1 MKSSE
6 KDINRLVLA
15 AVLMAASAAVL
26 ITGGLVAEK
35 KRVDMPAVEIIE
47 AEDKTVTVAD
57 NLAETVYADGTIADT
72 ITVTEEVSA
81 EAVADTSASA
91 AATQEQSEGLININT
106 ADAAELMKLKGVGE
120 KTAGKIIEYRAQS
133 PFEKPEDIM
142 NVKGIGE
149 KKFEDIKDHI
159 CV

>member
-15 AVLMAASAAVL
+15 AVLIIASAAVL
-26 ITGGLVAEK
+26 ITGGLIADK
-35 KRVDMPAVEIIE
+35 KSVDMPAVEIIE
-47 AEDKTVTVAD
+47 AEDKAVSDTD
-57 NLAETVYADGTIADT
+57 GDILAETVNTDDT
-72 ITVTEEVSA
+72 IIIVTEEVSA
-81 EAVADTSASA
+81 EAVEDTSASTA
-91 AATQEQSEGLININT
+91 IVEEQASGLININT

-120 KTAGKIIEYRAQS
+120 KTAEKIIEYRAQT

>member
-15 AVLMAASAAVL
+15 AVLIIASAAVL
-26 ITGGLVAEK
+26 ITGGLIADK
-35 KRVDMPAVEIIE
+35 KSVDMPAVEMIE
-47 AEDKTVTVAD
+47 AEDKAVTAED
-57 NLAETVYADGTIADT
+57 NLAETVNTDDT
-72 ITVTEEVSA
+72 IIVTEEVSA
-81 EAVADTSASA
+81 EAVEDTSASTA
-91 AATQEQSEGLININT
+91 IVEEQ
-106 ADAAELMKLKGVGE
+106 AAELMKLKGVGE
-120 KTAGKIIEYRAQS
+120 KTAEKIIEYRAQT

>member
-15 AVLMAASAAVL
+15 AVLIIASAAVL
-26 ITGGLVAEK
+26 ITGGLIADK
-35 KRVDMPAVEIIE
+35 KSVDMPAVEIIE
-47 AEDKTVTVAD
+47 AEDKAVSDTD
-57 NLAETVYADGTIADT
+57 GDILAETVNTDDT
-72 ITVTEEVSA
+72 IIVTGEVSA
-81 EAVADTSASA
+81 EDVADTSIIVSA
-91 AATQEQSEGLININT
+91 TEEQAAGLININT

-120 KTAGKIIEYRAQS
+120 KTAEKIIEYRVQT

>member
-15 AVLMAASAAVL
+15 AVLIIASAAVL
-26 ITGGLVAEK
+26 ITGVLIADK
-35 KRVDMPAVEIIE
+35 KSVDMPAVEIIE
-47 AEDKTVTVAD
+47 AEDKAVMAED
-57 NLAETVYADGTIADT
+57 NLAETVNTDDT
-72 ITVTEEVSA
+72 IIVTGEVSA
-81 EAVADTSASA
+81 EAVEDTSIIDSA
-91 AATQEQSEGLININT
+91 TEEQAAGLININT

-120 KTAGKIIEYRAQS
+120 KTAEKIIEYRAQT

>member
-15 AVLMAASAAVL
+15 AVLIIASAAVL
-26 ITGGLVAEK
+26 ITGGLIADK
-35 KRVDMPAVEIIE
+35 KSVDMPAVEIIE
-47 AEDKTVTVAD
+47 AEDKAVTAED
-57 NLAETVYADGTIADT
+57 NLAETVNTDDT
-72 ITVTEEVSA
+72 ITVTGEVSA
-81 EAVADTSASA
+81 EAVEDTSASTA
-91 AATQEQSEGLININT
+91 IVEEQASGLININT
-106 ADAAELMKLKGVGE
+106 ADASELMKLKGVGE
-120 KTAGKIIEYRAQS
+120 KTAEKIIEYRVQT

>member
-15 AVLMAASAAVL
+15 AVLIIASAAVL
-26 ITGGLVAEK
+26 ITGGLIADK
-35 KRVDMPAVEIIE
+35 KSVDMPAVEIIE
-47 AEDKTVTVAD
+47 AEDKAVTAED
-57 NLAETVYADGTIADT
+57 NLAETVNTDDT
-72 ITVTEEVSA
+72 IIVTGEVSA
-81 EAVADTSASA
+81 EVVEDTSASTA
-91 AATQEQSEGLININT
+91 NVEEQASGLININT

-120 KTAGKIIEYRAQS
+120 KTAEKIIEYRVQT

>member
-15 AVLMAASAAVL
+15 AVLIIASAAVL
-26 ITGGLVAEK
+26 ITGGLIAD
-35 KRVDMPAVEIIE
+35 KRRADMPAVEIIV
-47 AEDKTVTVAD
+47 AEDKAVTAED
-57 NLAETVYADGTIADT
+57 NLAETVNTDDT
-72 ITVTEEVSA
+72 IIVTGEVSA
-81 EAVADTSASA
+81 EAVEDTSASTAIVEEQA
-91 AATQEQSEGLININT
+91 AGLININT

-120 KTAGKIIEYRAQS
+120 KTAEKIIEYRVQT

-149 KKFEDIKDHI
+149 KKFEDIKDNI

>member
-15 AVLMAASAAVL
+15 AVLIIASAAVL
-26 ITGGLVAEK
+26 ITGVLIADK
-35 KRVDMPAVEIIE
+35 KSVDMPAVEIIE
-47 AEDKTVTVAD
+47 AEDKAVMAED
-57 NLAETVYADGTIADT
+57 NLAETVNTDDT
-72 ITVTEEVSA
+72 ITVTGEVSA
-81 EAVADTSASA
+81 EIVADTSTSVSA
-91 AATQEQSEGLININT
+91 TEEQAAGLVNINT

-120 KTAGKIIEYRAQS
+120 KTAEKIIEYRAQT

>member
-15 AVLMAASAAVL
+15 AVLIIASAAVL
-26 ITGGLVAEK
+26 ITGGLIADK
-35 KRVDMPAVEIIE
+35 KSVDMPAVEIIE
-47 AEDKTVTVAD
+47 AEDKAVASED
-57 NLAETVYADGTIADT
+57 NLAETVNTDDT
-72 ITVTEEVSA
+72 IIVTEEVSA
-81 EAVADTSASA
+81 ESVADTSTSVSA
-91 AATQEQSEGLININT
+91 TEEQAAGLVNINT

-120 KTAGKIIEYRAQS
+120 KTAEKIIEYRAQT

-149 KKFEDIKDHI
+149 KKFENIKDHI

>member
-15 AVLMAASAAVL
+15 AVLIIVSAAVL
-26 ITGGLVAEK
+26 ITGGLIADK
-35 KRVDMPAVEIIE
+35 KSVDMPAVEMIE
-47 AEDKTVTVAD
+47 AEDKAVTAED
-57 NLAETVYADGTIADT
+57 NLAETVNTDDT
-72 ITVTEEVSA
+72 ILVTGEVSA
-81 EAVADTSASA
+81 EAVEDTSASTA
-91 AATQEQSEGLININT
+91 IVEEQASGLININT

-120 KTAGKIIEYRAQS
+120 KTAEKIIEYRAQT
-133 PFEKPEDIM
+133 PFEKTEDIM

>member
-15 AVLMAASAAVL
+15 AVLIIASAAVL
-26 ITGGLVAEK
+26 ITGGLIADK
-35 KRVDMPAVEIIE
+35 KSVDMPAVEIIE
-47 AEDKTVTVAD
+47 AEDEAVTAED
-57 NLAETVYADGTIADT
+57 KLAETVNADDT
-72 ITVTEEVSA
+72 IIVTEEVSA
-81 EAVADTSASA
+81 EDAEDTPASTA
-91 AATQEQSEGLININT
+91 IVEEQASGLININT

-120 KTAGKIIEYRAQS
+120 KTAEKIIEYRAQT

>member
-15 AVLMAASAAVL
+15 AVLIIASAAVL
-26 ITGGLVAEK
+26 ITGGLIADK
-35 KRVDMPAVEIIE
+35 KSVDMPAVEIIE
-47 AEDKTVTVAD
+47 AEDKAVTAED
-57 NLAETVYADGTIADT
+57 NLAETVNTDDT
-72 ITVTEEVSA
+72 IIVIGEVSA
-81 EAVADTSASA
+81 EAVEDTSASTAIVEEQA
-91 AATQEQSEGLININT
+91 AGLININT

-120 KTAGKIIEYRAQS
+120 KTAEKIIEYRAQT

-142 NVKGIGE
+142 NIKGIGE
-149 KKFEDIKDHI
+149 KKFEEIKDHI

>member
-15 AVLMAASAAVL
+15 AVLIIVSAAVL
-26 ITGGLVAEK
+26 ITGGLIADK
-35 KRVDMPAVEIIE
+35 KSVDMPAVEIIE
-47 AEDKTVTVAD
+47 AEDKAVTAED
-57 NLAETVYADGTIADT
+57 NLAETVNTDDT
-72 ITVTEEVSA
+72 IIVTGEVSA
-81 EAVADTSASA
+81 EAVEDTSASTA
-91 AATQEQSEGLININT
+91 IVEEQVSGLININT

-120 KTAGKIIEYRAQS
+120 KTAEKIIEYRAQT

>member
-15 AVLMAASAAVL
+15 AVLIIASAAVL
-26 ITGGLVAEK
+26 ITGGLIADK
-35 KRVDMPAVEIIE
+35 KSVDMPAVEIIE
-47 AEDKTVTVAD
+47 AEDKAVTAED
-57 NLAETVYADGTIADT
+57 NLAETVNTDDT
-72 ITVTEEVSA
+72 IIVNGEVSA
-81 EAVADTSASA
+81 EAVEDTSASTA
-91 AATQEQSEGLININT
+91 IVEEQASGLININT

-120 KTAGKIIEYRAQS
+120 KTAEKIIEYRTQT

>member
-15 AVLMAASAAVL
+15 AVLIIASAAVL
-26 ITGGLVAEK
+26 ITGGLIADK
-35 KRVDMPAVEIIE
+35 KSVDMPAVEMIE
-47 AEDKTVTVAD
+47 AEDKAVTAED
-57 NLAETVYADGTIADT
+57 NLAETVNTDDT
-72 ITVTEEVSA
+72 IIVTEEVSA
-81 EAVADTSASA
+81 EAVEDTSASTA
-91 AATQEQSEGLININT
+91 IVEEQASGLININT

-120 KTAGKIIEYRAQS
+120 KTAEKIIEYRAQT

>member
-15 AVLMAASAAVL
+15 AVLIIASAAVL
-26 ITGGLVAEK
+26 ITGGLIADK
-35 KRVDMPAVEIIE
+35 KSVDMPAVEIIE
-47 AEDKTVTVAD
+47 AEDKAVTAED
-57 NLAETVYADGTIADT
+57 NLAETVNTDDT
-72 ITVTEEVSA
+72 IIVTGEVSA
-81 EAVADTSASA
+81 EAVEDTSASTAIVEEQA
-91 AATQEQSEGLININT
+91 AGLININT

-120 KTAGKIIEYRAQS
+120 KTAEKIIEYRAQT

>member
-15 AVLMAASAAVL
+15 AVLIIASAAVL
-26 ITGGLVAEK
+26 ITGGLIADK
-35 KRVDMPAVEIIE
+35 KSADMPAVEIIE
-47 AEDKTVTVAD
+47 AEDKAVMAED
-57 NLAETVYADGTIADT
+57 NLAETVNTDDT
-72 ITVTEEVSA
+72 IIVTGEVSA
-81 EAVADTSASA
+81 EAVEDTSASTAIVEEQA
-91 AATQEQSEGLININT
+91 AGLININT
-106 ADAAELMKLKGVGE
+106 ADAEELMKLKGVGE
-120 KTAGKIIEYRAQS
+120 KTAEKIIEYRVQT

>member
-15 AVLMAASAAVL
+15 AVLIIVSAAVL
-26 ITGGLVAEK
+26 ITGGLIADK
-35 KRVDMPAVEIIE
+35 KSVDMPAVEIIE
-47 AEDKTVTVAD
+47 AEDKAVTAED
-57 NLAETVYADGTIADT
+57 NLAETVNTDDT
-72 ITVTEEVSA
+72 IIVTGEVSA
-81 EAVADTSASA
+81 EAVEDTSASTA
-91 AATQEQSEGLININT
+91 IVEEQASGLININT

-120 KTAGKIIEYRAQS
+120 KTAEKIIEYRAQT

>member
-15 AVLMAASAAVL
+15 AVLIIASAAVL
-26 ITGGLVAEK
+26 ITGGLIADK
-35 KRVDMPAVEIIE
+35 KSVDMPAVEIIE
-47 AEDKTVTVAD
+47 AEDKAVTAED
-57 NLAETVYADGTIADT
+57 NLAETVNTDDT
-72 ITVTEEVSA
+72 IIVTGEVSA
-81 EAVADTSASA
+81 EAVEDTSASTA
-91 AATQEQSEGLININT
+91 IVEEQASGLININT

-120 KTAGKIIEYRAQS
+120 KTAEKIIEYRAQT

>member
-15 AVLMAASAAVL
+15 AVLIIASAAVL
-26 ITGGLVAEK
+26 ITGRLIADK
-35 KRVDMPAVEIIE
+35 KSVDMPAVEIIE
-47 AEDKTVTVAD
+47 AEDKAVTAED
-57 NLAETVYADGTIADT
+57 NLAETVNTDDT
-72 ITVTEEVSA
+72 IIVNGEVSA
-81 EAVADTSASA
+81 EAVEDTPASTA
-91 AATQEQSEGLININT
+91 FVEEQASGLININT
-106 ADAAELMKLKGVGE
+106 ADASELMKLKGVGE
-120 KTAGKIIEYRAQS
+120 KTAEKIIEYRVQT

-149 KKFEDIKDHI
+149 KKFEDIKDYI

>member
-15 AVLMAASAAVL
+15 AVLIIVSAAVL
-26 ITGGLVAEK
+26 ITGGLIADK
-35 KRVDMPAVEIIE
+35 KSVDMPAVEIIE
-47 AEDKTVTVAD
+47 AEDKAVSDTD
-57 NLAETVYADGTIADT
+57 GDILAETVNTDDT
-72 ITVTEEVSA
+72 IIVTGEVSA
-81 EAVADTSASA
+81 EDVADTSIIVSA
-91 AATQEQSEGLININT
+91 TEEQAAGLININT

-120 KTAGKIIEYRAQS
+120 KTAEKIIEYRVQT

-149 KKFEDIKDHI
+149 KKFEDIKDNI

>member
-15 AVLMAASAAVL
+15 AVLIIASAAVL
-26 ITGGLVAEK
+26 ITGGLIADK
-35 KRVDMPAVEIIE
+35 KSVDMPAVEMIE
-47 AEDKTVTVAD
+47 AEDKAVTAED
-57 NLAETVYADGTIADT
+57 NLAETVNTDDT
-72 ITVTEEVSA
+72 IIVNGEVSA
-81 EAVADTSASA
+81 EAVEDTSASTA
-91 AATQEQSEGLININT
+91 IVEEQASGLININT

-120 KTAGKIIEYRAQS
+120 KTAEKIIEYRAQT

>member
-15 AVLMAASAAVL
+15 AVLIIASAAVL
-26 ITGGLVAEK
+26 ITGGLIADK
-35 KRVDMPAVEIIE
+35 KSVDMPAVEIIE
-47 AEDKTVTVAD
+47 AEDKAVTAED
-57 NLAETVYADGTIADT
+57 NLAETVNTDDT
-72 ITVTEEVSA
+72 IIVTGEVSA
-81 EAVADTSASA
+81 EAVEDTPASTA
-91 AATQEQSEGLININT
+91 IVEKQASGLININT

-120 KTAGKIIEYRAQS
+120 KTAEKIIEYRVQT

>member
-15 AVLMAASAAVL
+15 AVLIIASAAVL
-26 ITGGLVAEK
+26 ITGGLIADK
-35 KRVDMPAVEIIE
+35 KSVDMPAVEIIE
-47 AEDKTVTVAD
+47 AEDKAASDTD
-57 NLAETVYADGTIADT
+57 GDILAETVNTDDT
-72 ITVTEEVSA
+72 IIVTGEVSA
-81 EAVADTSASA
+81 EGVTDTSINVSVTEEQA
-91 AATQEQSEGLININT
+91 AGLININT
-106 ADAAELMKLKGVGE
+106 ADASELMKLKGVGE
-120 KTAGKIIEYRAQS
+120 KTAEKIIEYRAQT

>member
-15 AVLMAASAAVL
+15 AVLIIASAAVL

-35 KRVDMPAVEIIE
+35 KSVDMPAVEIIE
-47 AEDKTVTVAD
+47 AEDKTVTAAD

-72 ITVTEEVSA
+72 IIVTGEISA
-81 EAVADTSASA
+81 ETVADTSASA
-91 AATQEQSEGLININT
+91 AATQEQAEGLININT

-120 KTAGKIIEYRAQS
+120 KTAEKIIEYRAQS

>member
-15 AVLMAASAAVL
+15 AVLIIASAAVL
-26 ITGGLVAEK
+26 ITGGLIADK
-35 KRVDMPAVEIIE
+35 KSVDMPAVEIIE
-47 AEDKTVTVAD
+47 AEDKAVTAED
-57 NLAETVYADGTIADT
+57 NLAETVNTDDT
-72 ITVTEEVSA
+72 ITVTGEVSA
-81 EAVADTSASA
+81 EAVEDTSASTA
-91 AATQEQSEGLININT
+91 IVEEQASGLININT
-106 ADAAELMKLKGVGE
+106 ADASELMKLKGVGE
-120 KTAGKIIEYRAQS
+120 KTAEKIIEYRVQT

-149 KKFEDIKDHI
+149 KKYENIKNSI

>member
-15 AVLMAASAAVL
+15 AVLIIASAAVL
-26 ITGGLVAEK
+26 ITGGLIADK
-35 KRVDMPAVEIIE
+35 KSVDMPAVEIIE
-47 AEDKTVTVAD
+47 AEDKAVASED
-57 NLAETVYADGTIADT
+57 NLAETVNTDDT
-72 ITVTEEVSA
+72 IIVTGEVSA
-81 EAVADTSASA
+81 EGVADTSIIVSA
-91 AATQEQSEGLININT
+91 TEEQAAGLININT

-120 KTAGKIIEYRAQS
+120 KTAEKIIEYRAQT

-149 KKFEDIKDHI
+149 KKFEEIKDHI

>member
-15 AVLMAASAAVL
+15 AVLIIASAAVL
-26 ITGGLVAEK
+26 ITGGLIADK
-35 KRVDMPAVEIIE
+35 KSVDMPAVEIIE
-47 AEDKTVTVAD
+47 AEDEAVTAED
-57 NLAETVYADGTIADT
+57 KLAETVNTDDT
-72 ITVTEEVSA
+72 IIVTEEVSA
-81 EAVADTSASA
+81 EVVEDTSASTA
-91 AATQEQSEGLININT
+91 IVEEQASGLININT
-106 ADAAELMKLKGVGE
+106 ADASELMKLKGVGE
-120 KTAGKIIEYRAQS
+120 KTAEKIIEYRVQS

>member
-15 AVLMAASAAVL
+15 AVLIIASAAVL
-26 ITGGLVAEK
+26 ITGGLIADK
-35 KRVDMPAVEIIE
+35 KSVDMPAVEIIE
-47 AEDKTVTVAD
+47 AENMTVTTAESLAVTAD
-57 NLAETVYADGTIADT
+57 NADT
-72 ITVTEEVSA
+72 SINVTVTEE
-81 EAVADTSASA
+81 AVTASETSSGA
-91 AATQEQSEGLININT
+91 AAAEQADGLININT
-106 ADAAELMKLKGVGE
+106 AGAEELMKLKGVGE
-120 KTAGKIIEYRAQS
+120 KTAAKIIEYRETT

-149 KKFEDIKDHI
+149 KKFEDIKDNI

>member
-15 AVLMAASAAVL
+15 AVLIIASAAVL
-26 ITGGLVAEK
+26 ITGGLIADK
-35 KRVDMPAVEIIE
+35 KSVDMPAVEIIE
-47 AEDKTVTVAD
+47 AEDKAVTAED
-57 NLAETVYADGTIADT
+57 NLAETVNTDDT
-72 ITVTEEVSA
+72 IVISEEVSA
-81 EAVADTSASA
+81 EAVTDTSISVSETEEQA
-91 AATQEQSEGLININT
+91 AGLININT

-120 KTAGKIIEYRAQS
+120 KTAEKIIEYRAQT

>member
-15 AVLMAASAAVL
+15 AVLIIASAAVL
-26 ITGGLVAEK
+26 ITGGLIADK
-35 KRVDMPAVEIIE
+35 KSVDMPAVEIIE
-47 AEDKTVTVAD
+47 AEDKAVTAED
-57 NLAETVYADGTIADT
+57 NLAETVNTDDT
-72 ITVTEEVSA
+72 IIVNGEVSA
-81 EAVADTSASA
+81 EVVEDTSASTA
-91 AATQEQSEGLININT
+91 IVEEQASGLININT

-120 KTAGKIIEYRAQS
+120 KTAEKIIEYRVQT